1 MRNPLVSIVMV
12 NYNQEKYLKAAVDS
26 VLSQTYQN
34 WELIVVDDGSTD
46 RSKEIL
52 NSYEDER
59 IHPYFLEQ
67 NRHICYAT
75 NYGYARVQ
83 GEYLARLDSDDV
95 WREEK
100 LEKQVAFLEA
110 HPEEQVVFTKLD
122 IIDEDGK
129 IINDKMSD
137 LYGLYNSRQKNRRD
151 WVRFFFYVGNS
162 LIQSGMLMRTSL
174 MRETGDFNLAYMQ
187 AHDFDYFVRLVK
199 KTGFAF
205 IEEPLTGYRRT
216 ESQNSAYHPEKD
228 RRFFNEHMSI
238 RRHFFDE
245 FPDELF
251 IEAFRE
257 EFVNPDSG
265 TTEELQCEKAF
276 LLAKCIGGSETN
288 QVLGLEMFEE
298 LLKCPETRTLLEE
311 KYAFTPRE
319 FYQRNAGHL
328 YFQPQEEEHIRKME
342 QQIHDMNHHIQVL
355 LDIKEQQQR
364 HIEALESSLSW
375 KVTKPLRTLKGIVKK
390 A

>member
-12 NYNQEKYLKAAVDS
+12 NYNQERYLKAAVDS

-52 NSYEDER
+52 NCYEDER

-100 LEKQVAFLEA
+100 LEKQVAFLQA

-122 IIDEDGK
+122 LIDEDGE
-129 IINDKMSD
+129 IINDKMPD
-137 LYGLYNSRQKNRRD
+137 LYELYNSRQKNRRD

-174 MRETGDFNLAYMQ
+174 MKETGGFNLAYMQ
-187 AHDFDYFVRLVK
+187 AHDFDYFVRLIK

-205 IEEPLTGYRRT
+205 IEDPLIGYRRT
-216 ESQNSAYHPEKD
+216 KSQNSAFHPEND

-238 RRHFFDE
+238 RRHFFEE

-251 IEAFRE
+251 IESFRE
-257 EFVNPDSG
+257 EFVNRDSH
-265 TTEELQCEKAF
+265 TPEELQCEQAF
-276 LLAKCIGGSETN
+276 LLAKCIGDSEIN
-288 QVLGLEMFEE
+288 QILGLEKFEE
-298 LLKCPETRTLLEE
+298 LFKSPKTRALLEKNYE
-311 KYAFTPRE
+311 FTPKV

-328 YFQPQEEEHIRKME
+328 YFQPQDGEYIRKME
-342 QQIHDMNHHIQVL
+342 RQIQEMNQHICVL
-355 LDIKEQQQR
+355 LDIKEQQR
-364 HIEALESSLSW
+364 NHIEALENSLSW
-375 KVTKPLRTLKGIVKK
+375 KVTRPLRILKGIVKK